1 MPIGGGVTVGREWE
15 EQKAVGQEGGVD
27 FIPID
32 FLQVGLL
39 CIILSLH
46 IALPQ
51 TPLGVHVVFLF
62 CCGGCNALVLS
73 FFFFSFF
80 FSRTVPAHVDSSGDA
95 GEREGEGVGDE
106 VPHRLRGGPVF
117 ENKKCASFLL
127 VCSSF
132 GCANGFPSNSML
144 VYALTHMHTHTHSR
158 DRRVIILRF
167 MAATD
172 KEAPG
177 WALHWA
183 GKRGVWVGGW
193 MCKEERVASAYRA
206 RAIMPSMHVC
216 VLAQPYTL
224 TNPRTHTRTH
234 SNNRDRQVSQS
245 FLPSV

>member
-1 MPIGGGVTVGREWE
+1 M
-15 EQKAVGQEGGVD
+15 
-27 FIPID
+27 
-32 FLQVGLL
+32 LL
-39 CIILSLH
+39 
-46 IALPQ
+46 
-51 TPLGVHVVFLF
+51 
-62 CCGGCNALVLS
+62 
-73 FFFFSFF
+73 
-80 FSRTVPAHVDSSGDA
+80 
-95 GEREGEGVGDE
+95 
-106 VPHRLRGGPVF
+106 
-117 ENKKCASFLL
+117 
-127 VCSSF
+127 
-132 GCANGFPSNSML
+132 
-144 VYALTHMHTHTHSR
+144 YALTHMHTHTHSR

-172 KEAPG
+172 KETPG

-245 FLPSV
+245 FLPSVRRRSPPVPSATGYTPPYINMSSLVFKLYIQVCHREIGTDEIGTWTKTVPLFHNRN